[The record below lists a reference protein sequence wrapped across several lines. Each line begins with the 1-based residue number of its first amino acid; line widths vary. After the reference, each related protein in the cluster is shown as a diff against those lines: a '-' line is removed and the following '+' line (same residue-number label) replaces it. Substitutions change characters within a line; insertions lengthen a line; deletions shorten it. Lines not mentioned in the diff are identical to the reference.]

1 MTAEDTRTSTPD
13 LRAELLRRRLAGRA
27 TGRRQEIPRADRDR
41 PLALSFGQQ
50 QMWLLHEL
58 DPNSPEYLVPLVLRL
73 HGSLDEA
80 ALRDALTGL
89 LARHEVLRTRYALV
103 GEDPVQ
109 LVDAP
114 AAAELRVLAAD
125 DEAELR
131 RLVEHEVAQ
140 PFDLHS
146 QWPVRMLLVRHGA
159 EDHVLAVTFH
169 HIAVDAHSVRLFG
182 AELSELYRAHHENRA
197 DTLAAPGLQYAD
209 FAAWQRNHVTG
220 DVLAAEL
227 DYWRDRLADLT
238 PLDLPTDHPRPAV
251 RSWHGEA
258 VEFTIP
264 AELAA
269 AARNLAAGQDSTLF
283 TVLLTAYQLL
293 LARHAGSTDV
303 PVGVTLSS
311 RSRPELQSVFG
322 YGINTLVVRGSWQ
335 GDPTLTGLLSSTK
348 SALLGAFDHQAVPFA
363 RLVDELAPERDQ
375 SRTPLFQ
382 ADFILHEDRST
393 AFDLPG
399 LVVESLT
406 GNRIAK
412 FDLTLELRE
421 NADGGLS
428 AQFTFPPALFTAAT
442 IQRLSGHY
450 RTLLTHLVSTP
461 DRRLS
466 EISLLDEGERTQVLH
481 DFNRTAVELP
491 APHTLAEL
499 VAAQVAR
506 TPDALAV
513 TCAGESLTFAELNVR
528 ANRLAH
534 HLRALGAGPGTLVAV
549 CAERSLDLAVAL
561 HAVIKAGAAYVP
573 LDPDYPAERLAYLL
587 TDSAAPVLLTQ
598 SHLDLP
604 ETGARTL
611 FLDAPDAW
619 SGEPTHNPE
628 PVATPDDG
636 AYLIYTSGSTGRPK
650 GVLNT
655 QRGTVNRLHGMQRMF
670 QLTTD
675 DVLLQKTAAGF
686 DVAVWEFFWPAITG
700 ARLVLAEPGGH
711 RDPRYLRALIA
722 AEGITLVHFVP
733 SMLSAFLDEPDAA
746 ACPSLRI
753 VLSGGE
759 ALPVDLAARVLST
772 MDVRLVNQYGPAEAA
787 IDVTAG
793 DVTEETLTGSARV
806 PIGFPVDNLRV
817 LILDERLEPVPVGVP
832 GQLFI
837 AGDGL
842 ATGYLNRPA
851 LTAEKFLPHPFEP
864 GRMYATGDLARW
876 LPTGAV
882 DFLGRADDQVKLR
895 GLRIEPGEVATVL
908 REQPGVGDA
917 VVVVRADQLIGYVT
931 GEVRP
936 AALREALRARLP
948 EHLVPAAIVPLERIP
963 LSPNGKLDRRALPA
977 PDRTAFGTAVHL
989 APRTPDEARI
999 ADLFGA
1005 VLELTGVGV
1014 LDSFFD
1020 LGGDSL
1026 RAVRLAAKLRTAGY
1040 DLGMRDVFAHRTVAA
1055 LAAAAATRTA
1065 PAEFVPAEP
1074 FALLSTVDREALP
1087 ADVVDAYPL
1096 TQVQTGMLVEML
1108 SGIGRAAYHNVNSF
1122 RIPDERPFDETAF
1135 RAAVAEVTAQ
1145 HDVLRTSMHLTGYSQ
1160 PLQLVHAQAEIPVS
1174 VHDLRELDAE
1184 ARHEHLLAFA
1194 AEQGAALFELT
1205 SAPLLRL
1212 TVHLETGSAWR
1223 LSVTEAHAIT
1233 DGWSLN
1239 SLLMALLRTYR
1250 ALRDGLAAAIEPAG
1264 ARFADVVAAELSSLD
1279 SDEDRDYWQQVVDTH
1294 VPLVLPAWGEDAE
1307 GHHRIQVR
1315 YADLEP
1321 RLRELGADT
1330 TLKSVLLA
1338 AHTTV
1343 LGQLTA
1349 EPAFH
1354 TGLVCHGR
1362 LEAEGGDRVLGMH
1375 LNTLPFPVRRTAR
1388 TWQAL
1393 ISQVYA
1399 TETEVWGHRRYPLPA
1414 VQRAAGTGDRLL
1426 SAMFDYQDFH
1436 QVDTGLIDAGAT
1448 MGAGFTEFP
1457 LHVVAS
1463 GGQVTLTARADAFS
1477 RTDLDRLGEMYRA
1490 VLTAMAEDADGDPTA
1505 AHLPFAEDLR
1515 LRSTHE
1521 RTVTVPV
1528 ELCVHELFQEQVAE
1542 TPDAVAVIAGGATLT
1557 YRELN
1562 ARANQLAHH
1571 LRSLGAGPETLV
1583 GVCLDRGPDLLPAL
1597 LGILKAGAAYVPL
1610 DPANPVDRLAHILTD
1625 TAAPLVLSTTDL
1637 TDRLPAEHQG
1647 QVLLLDTLRTELA
1660 AQPDTDP
1667 APLAGPENLIYV
1679 IYTSGSTG
1687 RPKGVA
1693 LTHANVARL
1702 FTTAA
1707 DQVHFGQSD
1716 VWTLFHSYAFDVSV
1730 WEMWGALLHG
1740 ARIVVVPGEV
1750 TRSPEDF
1757 LDLMVEHGATVLCQ
1771 TPTAFRSLT
1780 ALAAAGD
1787 PRIDELRLRSVIFA
1801 GERLDIAEL
1810 TPWTDRLGVERPALV
1825 NMYGI
1830 TETTVHSTF
1839 HLVTGEDLAEPTR
1852 SFVGRPLPDLT
1863 IHLLDPRGA
1872 LVPDGVAGEIHVGGP
1887 AVARGYLNRPEL
1899 TAERFLP
1906 DPFGPPG
1913 SRLYRSG
1920 DLATHLPDGSL
1931 ESLGRLDNQVK
1942 IRGYRIELGEIQ
1954 ARLREHPAV
1963 VDAVVIARA
1972 DATGERQ
1979 LVAYLRAPEAPQAA
1993 ELRPFLGEV
2002 LPDYMVP
2009 AAFVVIDEIPLTPN
2023 GKLDHRALPAPDREA
2038 FTTAGQVAPRNPLE
2052 ERIAAIWAEVLG
2064 LAEVSVTDGF
2074 FDLGGDSIRAVR
2086 LSGAL
2091 RQAGFDL
2098 GIREIFEL
2106 RTVAALAARAATQ
2119 DGPVQAAEPVAPFA
2133 LVSTADRERL
2143 PADVVDAYPLS
2154 QVQTGMLVEQLASPE
2169 RNTYH
2174 NVNTFRIPDA
2184 QPFDPAALRTALD
2197 LATARHDILRT
2208 SMHLQGYSQP
2218 LQLVHESVRIPLTWH
2233 DVSHLDD
2240 EEQLRLGQEFVAAE
2254 RGRVF
2259 ELSTAPL
2266 LRVTAHVESATSW
2279 RLTFT
2284 QSHAITE
2291 GWSYHSLLMELLADY
2306 RRLRDGLPPLPRPA
2320 NAVRYADFVAAEL
2333 KSLASEAD
2341 QAFWQDV
2348 VDTHVPFELPEG
2360 WGGDPAEEG
2369 VASHV
2374 QVHFGE
2380 LAPGLRAL
2388 AARAGTG
2395 LKTVLL
2401 AAHLTV
2407 LRSLSPEPAVHS
2419 GLVLHGR
2426 LEAEGGE
2433 HVLGMHLN
2441 TVPFP
2446 AETGARSWHE
2456 LVAQVFRREAA
2467 AWGHRRHPLPAIQRA
2482 AGGGR
2487 LIHTMFDYQDFHQVD
2502 RDSVDLG
2509 LTYHDAPTEFGL
2521 SISAKPGQVNLTG
2534 VTAVLSR
2541 ANLERLGELYRAVL
2555 TAMAADPDGDA
2566 TAIALPATERAA
2578 LLAAATGPAVAPVS
2592 GTLHD
2597 IFAALP
2603 PQAPALT
2610 FGEHTLS
2617 YGELNAEA
2625 NRIAHRLR
2633 AGGVTRGDLVG
2644 LCVDRGAHLVPALI
2658 GILKAGAAYVPLDPA
2673 NPVQRLQQ
2681 ILEDTGLSTV
2691 VTEYA
2696 QLETV
2701 REVHDGTILVLDDEA
2716 APATP
2721 DTDPDS
2727 GATEDDL
2734 AYVIYTSGSTGRPK
2748 GVPVSHGNVLRMFSP
2763 ATGLD
2768 LGPDEVWTLFHTYAF
2783 DTSVFELWGALLHGA
2798 RLVVVPTAA
2807 TRSPSDLLDL
2817 LVRERITQ
2825 LDQTPKTLRALAQ
2838 LVGDGDARL
2847 DELVLRRVF
2856 FGGEKLAVAEL
2867 LPWTDRLG
2875 LGRPELINMY
2885 GITETTVNS
2894 TYRRIT
2900 HADLTEPGRSP
2911 IGVPMAGQQTHLLD
2925 QHGSLVPFGVPGELH
2940 IGGVGVAQGYL
2951 NRPAL
2956 TAERFVPDPFGT
2968 PGSRLYRTGDRVVRR
2983 ADGVLDYLDRA
2994 DNQVKIRGYRVEL
3007 GEIEARL
3014 LSHPAVREAVV
3025 LARPDATGEPAL
3037 VAYLVP
3043 ADRTP
3048 DADELR
3054 AHVVAALPEYLVP
3067 SAFVLLPR
3075 IPLTTNGKLDR
3086 RALPA
3091 PDRAAFAAT
3100 ERIAPRT
3107 PAEQRMAEAWAEV
3120 LGLPVT
3126 QIGVEDS
3133 FFTLGGDSIRAIQ
3146 LVGALRAAGFGSGI
3160 REVFAHRTI
3169 SALVLADPGAAD
3181 AEPAVEPFALLSTV
3195 DLDRLPTGVVD
3206 AYPLTQVQTGM
3217 LVEMLSGDGGAYHNL
3232 NSFQIPD
3239 EQPFDLAVLRAA
3251 TQVVAARHD
3260 VLRTSLHLTGHSRP
3274 LQLVHAEGTI
3284 PVTLHDLREL
3294 DQAAAHEAGLEFQ
3307 RTERSALFEPETAPL
3322 LRISVHLTGDTGWLL
3337 TFTHCH
3343 AVTEGWSLTSLL
3355 GELLDTYR
3363 ALRDGTGLP
3372 TIELPVRYA
3381 DYVAAELS
3389 AVDSA
3394 EHREF
3399 WREVVATHAPLTL
3412 PTGWGAPG
3420 PRELH
3425 HVRVDL
3431 AAQLDGLR
3439 ALAERAGTSLKSV
3452 LLAGHLKALSL
3463 LTHESAFHS
3472 GLVLHG
3478 RLETEGGDRVLG
3490 MHLNTVPFPHT
3501 GTARTWLELV
3511 EQTFAAESGVWPHR
3525 RFPLPEIQREAGGGR
3540 LLDVLFDFLDFHQL
3554 DAAVTDLAAGVGRTS
3569 NEFALNVIA
3578 VGGAVTLTGGSDLLA
3593 PAHLDRLAGIY
3604 RAVLTAMA
3612 ADPFGDA
3619 TTSPL
3624 PERDRILAAGT
3635 GDTVELPHATVLDL
3649 IEAQVLATPDAI
3661 AVRFGAEVLSYRELD
3676 RRANRIAHHLLG
3688 LGAGPETLV
3697 GVCLDRDLDLVPAL
3711 LGVWK
3716 TGAGYLPLDP
3726 SVPTERLALMLADTG
3741 HPVVL
3746 TAPQHADRL
3755 TGDLVLLSETDLSAQ
3770 PATAPA
3776 RVTEPDNLAYVI
3788 YTSGSTGRPKGVM
3801 ATHRGLLNYL
3811 LWTVEAYSACGGGGA
3826 PLFSSIAFDLG
3837 IPNLFAPLLSGQ
3849 SATLLPQDVDTAEL
3863 GAQLAAT
3870 APHSFIKLT
3879 PGHLDLLTHQ
3889 LTADQA
3895 RDLAGLVIAAG
3906 DAFPTSLV
3914 RRWRELAGT
3923 GTPLATE
3930 YGPTEITIGNSG
3942 QRIDDLPGTDLI
3954 PLGESIPNSAMHVL
3968 DAHGEPAPI
3977 GVPGEVYISGTGL
3990 ARGYLGQPALTAERF
4005 LPDPHGQA
4013 GSRRYRTGD
4022 LGRLLPDGSLESLGR
4037 MDNQVKIRGYRV
4049 ELGEIQAELTGW
4061 PGVTDAVVALREDTL
4076 VAYLTGEPVDTAE
4089 LRAGLAARLPEY
4101 MVPSAFVRLDAIP
4114 LTANGKVDQ
4123 RALPVPDRA
4132 ARTSADRV
4140 APETELE
4147 HRIAA
4152 MWAEVLDLGEVG
4164 VTDSFFDLGGDS
4176 MRAVRLAG
4184 ALREQGLDLGIREI
4198 YQLRTVR
4205 ALAGHA
4211 AEQAPVA
4218 PFRTAAPFSMISA
4231 ADRALLPA
4239 DVVDAY
4245 PLSQVQTGM
4254 LVEALSSVDG
4264 AAYHNINSFR
4274 VPDEQPFAE
4283 DALREAA
4290 RVVAVRHEIL
4300 RTSMHLEGYS
4310 QPLQLVHAEGALP
4323 LLVHDM
4329 RHLDAEAQR
4338 TAALTY
4344 LAEEKRRLFDLTTAP
4359 LMRLTVHLES
4369 DSAWRLTFT
4378 SNHATTEGWS
4388 YHSLLVELLELY
4400 RCLRD
4405 GLDLPEFSHPEVRFA
4420 DFIAAELASLADPAD
4435 TGFWREVVTEHEP
4448 FTLPA
4453 AWADSGPRTP
4463 VRAQAPFSDLE
4474 PGLRALAGAAGAS
4487 FNSVLLAAHLKTMSL
4502 LTSEPAF
4509 HTGLVVHGRIEAP
4522 GGERVLGMHL
4532 NTVPLPHKRTAR
4544 TWLEL
4549 VEQTFAT
4556 ETALWS
4562 HRRHPLPAIQRAAG
4576 ADRLIS
4582 VLFEYLDFHQ
4592 VDTGLVDHGGE
4603 FHSSPNEFALD
4614 ITATGGHV
4622 ILNAGSDVI
4631 SQANADRLA
4640 ELYRAVLA
4648 AMVADPQGDA
4658 TAALLPAGEG
4668 DLLLHQWNGPTGDLP
4683 TACLHEVFEQRAAE
4697 TPDAVAVTAGG
4708 AQLTYAEL
4716 DARANQLAHHLR
4728 ELGAGPEQIV
4738 GICLDRGPDLV
4749 PTLLAIL
4756 KAGAAYLPLDPVNP
4770 PERLALLLADT
4781 AASLVVTDAQHAEL
4795 IHGVHSG
4802 RTVVLDE
4809 ERSAIAARPAHDT
4822 GVPADPDRL
4831 AYVIYT
4837 SGSTGTPK
4845 GVSLSHAAVLAL
4857 FHRNR
4862 DFFEF
4867 TAADVWALF
4876 HSYAFDVSVWEM
4888 WGALL
4893 HGARLVVVPTDTA
4906 RSPEDL
4912 VELLV
4917 AEQVTVLEQTAMTL
4931 RALTALAAEGD
4942 PRLGELSLRLLTFG
4956 GEKLDAAELRPW
4968 ADRLGLD
4975 RPALVNTYGITETA
4989 ITSTYHR
4996 ITETDL
5002 GSAGSPIGLPLH
5014 GQQLHLLDAH
5024 GGLVP
5029 VGTPGEINVGGI
5041 GLARGYLNRP
5051 ALTAERFVPDPFG
5064 PPGSRLYR
5072 SGDLAVR
5079 RADGVLDFLGRAD
5092 NQVKI
5097 RGYRVELG
5105 EVQAALTALPG
5116 VRTAAVIVRDDQLVA
5131 YLVGTDLD
5139 LVALRDQLAARLPEY
5154 LVPSAFVLLDRLPLT
5169 PNGKL
5174 DQRALPAPDR
5184 TAFAGAGGPAP
5195 RTPAEARMAAVWA
5208 EVLEVDGIGIEDS
5221 FFDLGG
5227 DSIRVVSL
5235 VGALRAA
5242 GFGVTVR
5249 DVFTHRTI
5257 AALAAQESGSVTEFA
5272 PVAPFALLTDAERA
5286 ALPAGLADAYPLSQV
5301 QTGMLV
5307 EMLSGDGSTY
5317 HNVNS
5322 FRLPDDQP
5330 FDETAFR
5337 AAVDRLTQR
5346 HDLLRTSLHL
5356 DGFDRPLQLVHATA
5370 EVPLVVHDLRELDE
5384 DAQAL
5389 TGQEFLAAERNT
5401 PVPVEVAPALRVAV
5415 HLESDRAWRLT
5426 VTETHATTDGWSL
5439 NTLLMELLHL
5449 YRSLRDGRSAT
5460 AEPASAVR
5468 YADFI
5473 AAELSSL
5480 DRAEDVG
5487 FWQQVVTSHTPFA
5500 LPAAWADAQA
5510 AAGGYHVSVPFADL
5524 AEDLRALARQSRTS
5538 LKSVLLAAHLKVLG
5552 TLTPEPAFH
5561 SGLVL
5566 HGRMEVP
5573 GGERVLGMH
5582 LNTVPLPHDRSARSW
5597 RELVAQAYSA
5607 EAAVWS
5613 HRRHPL
5619 PAIQRLAEADRLLAV
5634 LFDYQDFHQVDT
5646 GLVDTAAA
5654 VGTGTNEF
5662 ALNVTASPERIVL
5675 ATSAKHLSRPAADRL
5690 AALYRA
5696 VLEAMAADADLV
5708 LPAPQR
5714 ELITGTGIGS
5724 TVDWQ
5729 TGTVL
5734 ELFAAAV
5741 AATPQATAVISG
5753 EVSLT
5758 FRELDQRANRFA
5770 HHLLE
5775 LGAGPDAPVG
5785 VLLDRGPALVPVLLG
5800 ILKAGAAYLPLDPGT
5815 PVDRLRYQLADAAAP
5830 ILVTETGVAGYAGTV
5845 VRPEEIPDGPTIA
5858 PEVSVSPADLAYVI
5872 YTSGSTGRPKGV
5884 MVEHGGLV
5892 NYLRWSADAYTS
5904 RATGG
5909 APLFSSIAFD
5919 LPATNLF
5926 LPLITGQPVH
5936 LIDAEPAELGEAF
5949 AAAGPFSF
5957 VKLTPAHL
5965 DLLSHQL
5972 SGTQLSELAGTYVVG
5987 GEALPPATAA
5997 HWLDVLGPDRL
6008 LNEFGPTEATI
6019 ANVVHPIADTHEGTV
6034 PIGRPIPNTSALVL
6048 DGSGDLVPVGAL
6060 GELHIGGVGVARGYL
6075 NQPALTAER
6084 FVPDPLGRPGSR
6096 RYRTGDLAYLHE
6108 DGTLD
6113 FLGRLDSQ
6121 VKIRGYRVELG
6132 EVRTALAKLVREAFV
6147 LARDGALI
6155 AYVVADGESGDLRAE
6170 LAKSLPDYMVPAAI
6184 VRLAEL
6190 PLTPNGKVDQRA
6202 LPAPDHRLTGQ
6213 VAPRNPAEQRI
6224 AAIWC
6229 EVLGLTRVG
6238 VHDSF
6243 FELGGDSI
6251 RAVRLSAA
6259 LRAAGLDIGIRELYR
6274 HRSIAELA
6282 EHTGGRPAA
6291 EFVPVA
6297 PFALLDPADRAA
6309 LPADVVDAYPLS
6321 QVQTGMVVESLAAP
6335 EQARY
6340 HNVGSFRIPDTD
6352 PFDAT
6357 AFRAALDLVTARHEV
6372 LRTSVRLT
6380 GYRGPVQ
6387 LVHNGVSVP
6396 LTVHDLRG
6404 LDVDEQ
6410 RQAATEFLLA
6420 ENRAVFDLERPP
6432 LVRLAV
6438 HLESDSAW
6446 RLTFTHHHA
6455 VTDGW
6460 TVTTLLM
6467 ELLSA
6472 YRGTEPLPA
6481 PGVRYADFIAAELS
6495 SLDSAVDRGHWEQ
6508 VVGEHVPFT
6517 LPEAWAGTGDEPYSV
6532 RVPFGD
6538 LTEGLRDL
6546 ARAARTSLK
6555 SVLLA
6560 AHLQVLA
6567 TISPEPR
6574 FHSGLVLHGR
6584 LEAPGGEQVL
6594 GMHLNT
6600 LPLPHDRSARSWL
6613 DLVRQTFD
6621 GEAEI
6626 WAHRRFPMPEIQRA
6640 AEAER
6645 LITVLFDYLDFHQV
6659 DEQSVDTAAGL
6670 GSGVNDFALNVLAS
6684 GEDLVLG
6691 TSTAAL
6697 SKEAAGRLAELY
6709 RLVLTAMVADPHGPV
6724 RTVLPAEPL
6733 LALGTG
6739 SAADRPQKTVVDLI
6753 AEQAAA
6759 TPDAVAVTSGE
6770 DQLTYRELLARAN
6783 RIAHRL
6789 QQLGAG
6795 PESLVGVLLRRGP
6808 DLLPALLGVW
6818 QAGAAYLP
6826 LDEAMPTERIAV
6838 LLGDTGTTVLL
6849 TETAL
6854 HDRIPAEYQG
6864 VRVDLDTE
6872 PLTEL
6877 PDTAPTRRIESD
6889 QLAYVI
6895 HTSGSTGR
6903 PKGVMA
6909 THGSLLNYLLWTTE
6923 SYAARGSGG
6932 SAVFSPI
6939 SFDLGIP
6946 NLFTPLL
6953 TGQTTHLLP
6962 AGLDTAELGSA
6973 LAARGPYSFVKLT
6986 PAHLDL
6992 LTHQLTPQQAHDLA
7006 GLVIAAG
7013 DAFPLSLVRR
7023 WRELAGTGTPLATEY
7038 GPTEITIG
7046 NSGQPVDALTSE
7058 LLPLGESIPNTAM
7071 HVLDAHGD
7079 LLPIEVPGEVYISG
7093 AGLARGY
7100 LGQPALTAERFLPN
7114 PYGAPGSRIYRS
7126 GDLGRRLPD
7135 GSLDTLG
7142 RQDDQVKIRG
7152 YRVELGEIRSRLLEY
7167 PEVREAVVLARN
7179 NTLVAYLVTTSG
7191 AAPDAVKVRE
7201 HLAGGLPEYMV
7212 PSAILTVD
7220 RIPLT
7225 ANGKVDHRALPA
7237 PDRAAFADIAPE
7249 PPRTP
7254 AEQRVAELWRE
7265 VLGIE
7270 QIGVQDNFFALGGD
7284 SLRAARLLALAQQR
7298 GLPLSMWMI
7307 YQSGTLAEL
7316 ASLAEPQLPQDS
7328 GVDLLEVPLP
7338 APVDPELFDQAVQ
7351 AVITHHEALRLPA
7364 DGPVLQAE
7372 PGNVVRVRRFAVD
7385 RASWPVLRADLATA
7399 YRQLSDGES
7408 VQLPAAGSPHAV
7420 LRRQAERA
7428 AQPELLDEAHHWL
7441 GRVDG
7446 PPLPITP
7453 GPAQTHVTTLDEPF
7467 TGRPDL
7473 LLAALAGP
7481 ITAWTGGDR
7490 LTVDVVHDPRNGE
7503 RLVGPLLTSRPVPLW
7518 LPRRRDPVAVLR
7530 AVRRQLAAEPSPD
7543 GYGLLRN
7550 HPDVADQLTAQRAPQ
7565 VAVGH
7570 DGAPLSVEFDVH
7582 SGQLRWTFRANEI
7595 ERLRELAAECTDLLA
7610 TLLRDTNTTGEEGS
7624 R

>member
-1 MTAEDTRTSTPD
+1 MTAEDTRTPD

-41 PLALSFGQQ
+41 PLVLSFGQQ
-50 QMWLLHEL
+50 QMWLLHTL
-58 DPNSPEYLVPLVLRL
+58 DPDSPEYLVPLVLRL
-73 HGSLDEA
+73 RGTLDES
-80 ALRDALTGL
+80 ALRAALTGL

-103 GEDPVQ
+103 DEDPVQ

-114 AAAELRVLAAD
+114 AEAELRVLAAD
-125 DEAELR
+125 DETELR

-140 PFDLHS
+140 PFDLHT

-159 EDHVLAVTFH
+159 DEHVLAVTFH

-197 DTLAAPGLQYAD
+197 DALPAPGLQYAD

-220 DVLAAEL
+220 EVLAAEL

-269 AARNLAAGQDSTLF
+269 AARNLATAQDSTLF
-283 TVLLTAYQLL
+283 TVLLSAYQLL
-293 LARHAGSTDV
+293 LARHAGSTDI
-303 PVGVTLSS
+303 PVGVTLSG
-311 RSRPELQSVFG
+311 RARPELQAVFG

-335 GDPTLTGLLSSTK
+335 GDPTLADLLSGTK

-393 AFDLPG
+393 AFNLPG

-442 IQRLSGHY
+442 VERMSGHY
-450 RTLLTHLVSTP
+450 RTLLAHLVSTP

-466 EISLLDEGERTQVLH
+466 EVSLLDPAERALVLH
-481 DFNRTAVELP
+481 DFNRTAIDLP

-499 VAAQVAR
+499 VSAQVAR

-513 TCAGESLTFAELNVR
+513 TSAGQSLTFAELNVR
-528 ANRLAH
+528 ANQLAH
-534 HLRALGAGPGTLVAV
+534 HLRSLGAGPGTLVAV
-549 CAERSLDLAVAL
+549 CAERSLELAIAL
-561 HAVIKAGAAYVP
+561 HAVVKSGAAYVP

-587 TDSAAPVLLTQ
+587 TDSAAPILLTQ

-611 FLDAPDAW
+611 FLDTPSW
-619 SGEPTHNPE
+619 SDEPTNDPE
-628 PVATPDDG
+628 TGATPQDG

-655 QRGTVNRLHGMQRMF
+655 QRGIVNRLHGMQRMF
-670 QLTTD
+670 QLTSD

-722 AEGITLVHFVP
+722 AEGVTLVHFVP
-733 SMLSAFLDEPDAA
+733 SMLTAFLDEPDAA

-759 ALPVDLAARVLST
+759 ALPADLAARVLST
-772 MDVRLVNQYGPAEAA
+772 MDVQLFNQYGPAEAA

-793 DVTEETLTGSARV
+793 EVTAATLAGSARV

-817 LILDERLEPVPVGVP
+817 LILDERFEPVPVGVP

-895 GLRIEPGEVATVL
+895 GLRIEPGEVAAVL
-908 REQPGVGDA
+908 REQPGVDGA
-917 VVVVRADQLIGYVT
+917 VVVVRADQLIGYIT

-936 AALREALRARLP
+936 AALREALRDRLP
-948 EHLVPAAIVPLERIP
+948 DYLVPAAIVPLDRIP

-999 ADLFGA
+999 AELFGA

-1055 LAAAAATRTA
+1055 LASAATTRTA
-1065 PAEFVPAEP
+1065 PVEFVPVEP
-1074 FALLSTVDREALP
+1074 FALLSTTDREALP

-1108 SGIGRAAYHNVNSF
+1108 SGTGRAAYHNVNSF
-1122 RIPDERPFDETAF
+1122 RVPDERPFDEAAF

-1145 HDVLRTSMHLTGYSQ
+1145 HDLLRTSMHLTGYSK
-1160 PLQLVHAQAEIPVS
+1160 PLQLVHAHAEIPVS
-1174 VHDLRELDAE
+1174 VHDLREVEDH
-1184 ARHEHLLAFA
+1184 HERLLTFA
-1194 AEQGAALFELT
+1194 AEQGTALFELT
-1205 SAPLLRL
+1205 TAPLLRL
-1212 TVHLETGSAWR
+1212 TVHLEPSAWR

-1239 SLLMALLRTYR
+1239 TLLMALLRTYH
-1250 ALRDGLAAAIEPAG
+1250 ALRDGLPAPAEPAG
-1264 ARFADVVAAELSSLD
+1264 ARFADVVAAELSSVD
-1279 SDEDRDYWQQVVDTH
+1279 SEEDRDYWQQVVDTH

-1330 TLKSVLLA
+1330 SLKSVLLA

-1375 LNTLPFPVRRTAR
+1375 LNTLPFPVQRTAR

-1393 ISQVYA
+1393 IAQVYA

-1436 QVDTGLIDAGAT
+1436 QVDAGLIEAGAT
-1448 MGAGFTEFP
+1448 LGSGFTEFP

-1463 GGQVTLTARADAFS
+1463 GGHVTLTARADTFS
-1477 RTDLDRLGEMYRA
+1477 RTELDRLGEMYLA

-1505 AHLPFAEDLR
+1505 AHLPFAEETR
-1515 LRSTHE
+1515 LLSAHG

-1542 TPDAVAVIAGGATLT
+1542 TPDAVAVIAGGETLT

-1562 ARANQLAHH
+1562 TRANQLAHH

-1625 TAAPLVLSTTDL
+1625 TAAPLVLTTTNL

-1660 AQPDTDP
+1660 AQPVTDP
-1667 APLAGPENLIYV
+1667 APLAGPDNLIYV

-1787 PRIDELRLRSVIFA
+1787 PRIDRLRLRSVIFA

-1830 TETTVHSTF
+1830 TETTVHSSF
-1839 HLVTGEDLAEPTR
+1839 HLLTGEDLASPAR
-1852 SFVGRPLPDLT
+1852 SFVGHPLPDST

-1872 LVPDGVAGEIHVGGP
+1872 LVPDGIPGEIHVGGP

-1913 SRLYRSG
+1913 ARLYRSG
-1920 DLATHLPDGSL
+1920 DLAKHLPDGSL

-1963 VDAVVIARA
+1963 ADAVVIARA

-1979 LVAYLRAPEAPQAA
+1979 LVAYLRAPEAPEAA
-1993 ELRPFLGEV
+1993 VLRAFLGEV

-2038 FTTAGQVAPRNPLE
+2038 FTTTGQVAPRNPVE

-2064 LAEVSVTDGF
+2064 LADVSVTDGF

-2133 LVSTADRERL
+2133 LVSTVDRERL

-2174 NVNTFRIPDA
+2174 NVNTFRIPDER
-2184 QPFDPAALRTALD
+2184 PFDPAALRVALD
-2197 LATARHDILRT
+2197 LAATRHDILRT
-2208 SMHLQGYSQP
+2208 SMHLEGYSQP

-2233 DVSHLDD
+2233 DVSHLND

-2254 RGRVF
+2254 RGLVF

-2291 GWSYHSLLMELLADY
+2291 GWSYHTLLMELLADY
-2306 RRLRDGLPPLPRPA
+2306 QRLRDGQSPLSRPV

-2333 KSLASEAD
+2333 NSLANPAD

-2369 VASHV
+2369 VANHV
-2374 QVHFGE
+2374 QVRFGE

-2407 LRSLSPEPAVHS
+2407 LRSLSPEPSIHS

-2446 AETGARSWHE
+2446 AETGARTWHE
-2456 LVAQVFRREAA
+2456 LVAQVFGREAA
-2467 AWGHRRHPLPAIQRA
+2467 AWGHRRYPLPAIQRA

-2487 LIHTMFDYQDFHQVD
+2487 LIHAMFDYQDFHQVD

-2578 LLAAATGPAVAPVS
+2578 LLAAAAGPTVAPVS

-2597 IFAALP
+2597 IFAGLP
-2603 PQAPALT
+2603 SQAPALT
-2610 FGEHTLS
+2610 VGERTLN

-2633 AGGVTRGDLVG
+2633 ATGVSRGDLVG
-2644 LCVDRGAHLVPALI
+2644 LSVGRSAHLVPGLI
-2658 GILKAGAAYVPLDPA
+2658 GILKAGAAYVPLDPT
-2673 NPVQRLQQ
+2673 NPVRRLQE
-2681 ILEDTGLSTV
+2681 ILADTRLSTV
-2691 VTEYA
+2691 VTEAAY
-2696 QLETV
+2696 LDVV
-2701 REVHDGTILVLDDEA
+2701 REVHDGAVLVLDDD
-2716 APATP
+2716 PALATAP
-2721 DTDPDS
+2721 DTDPVS

-2763 ATGLD
+2763 ATGFD
-2768 LGPDEVWTLFHTYAF
+2768 LGPGEVWTMFHTYAF
-2783 DTSVFELWGALLHGA
+2783 DTSVWEMWGALLHGA
-2798 RLVVVPTAA
+2798 RLVVVPAEA
-2807 TRSPSDLLDL
+2807 TRSPADLLDL
-2817 LVRERITQ
+2817 LVREQVTQ
-2825 LDQTPKTLRALAQ
+2825 LDQTPKTLSALAQ
-2838 LVGDGDARL
+2838 LVGENGVEL
-2847 DELVLRRVF
+2847 DQLALRRVY
-2856 FGGEKLAVAEL
+2856 FGGEKLAVTELRPWAE
-2867 LPWTDRLG
+2867 RLG
-2875 LGRPELINMY
+2875 LDRPELFNVY

-2894 TYRRIT
+2894 TFRRIT
-2900 HADLTEPGRSP
+2900 PADLADPGRSP

-2925 QHGSLVPFGVPGELH
+2925 HNGSLVPFGMPGELH

-2951 NRPAL
+2951 GRPAL
-2956 TAERFVPDPFGT
+2956 TAERFLPDPFGA
-2968 PGSRLYRTGDRVVRR
+2968 PGSRLYRTGDLAVRR
-2983 ADGVLDYLDRA
+2983 ADGVLDFVGRTDT
-2994 DNQVKIRGYRVEL
+2994 QVKIRGFRVEP

-3037 VAYLVP
+3037 VAYLVAP
-3043 ADRTP
+3043 DAP

-3054 AHVVAALPEYLVP
+3054 AHTAAGLPEYSVP
-3067 SAFVLLPR
+3067 TAFVLLPQ
-3075 IPLTTNGKLDR
+3075 IPLTSNGKVDR

-3091 PDRAAFAAT
+3091 PDRAAFATT
-3100 ERIAPRT
+3100 ERVAPRT
-3107 PAEQRMAEAWAEV
+3107 PAEQRMAAAWAEV
-3120 LGLPVT
+3120 LGLPVA

-3169 SALVLADPGAAD
+3169 AALLAGDPGAA
-3181 AEPAVEPFALLSTV
+3181 EVVPTVEPFALLSTV
-3195 DLDRLPTGVVD
+3195 DREQLPAGVAD

-3232 NSFQIPD
+3232 NSFQVPD
-3239 EQPFDLAVLRAA
+3239 ERPFDLAVLREAA
-3251 TQVVAARHD
+3251 RVVAGHHD
-3260 VLRTSLHLTGHSRP
+3260 VLRTSLHLTGYSRP

-3284 PVTLHDLREL
+3284 PVTLHDLRQL
-3294 DQAAAHEAGLEFQ
+3294 DQAAQHEAGLEFQ

-3322 LRISVHLTGDTGWLL
+3322 LRIAVHLTGDTGWLL

-3363 ALRDGTGLP
+3363 ALRDGTELP
-3372 TIELPVRYA
+3372 DVELPVRYA

-3394 EHREF
+3394 EDREF
-3399 WREVVATHAPLTL
+3399 WHEVVATHAPLTL
-3412 PTGWGAPG
+3412 PSGWGAPG
-3420 PRELH
+3420 PRELN

-3431 AAQLDGLR
+3431 TEQLDGLR

-3463 LTHESAFHS
+3463 LTHDSAFHS

-3490 MHLNTVPFPHT
+3490 MHLNTLPFPHT

-3511 EQTFAAESGVWPHR
+3511 EQTFAAESRVWPHR
-3525 RFPLPEIQREAGGGR
+3525 RFPLPEIQRAAGGGR
-3540 LLDVLFDFLDFHQL
+3540 LLNVLFDYLDFHQL
-3554 DAAVTDLAAGVGRTS
+3554 DAAVTDLAAGVGRTA

-3578 VGGAVTLTGGSDLLA
+3578 VGGAITLTGGSDQLA
-3593 PAHLDRLAGIY
+3593 REHLDRLAGIY
-3604 RAVLTAMA
+3604 LAVLTAMA
-3612 ADPFGDA
+3612 VDPFGDA
-3619 TTSPL
+3619 TASPL
-3624 PERDRILAAGT
+3624 PDRDRVLAAGT
-3635 GDTVELPHATVLDL
+3635 GDTAELPHATVLDL
-3649 IEAQVLATPDAI
+3649 IEAQALSTPEAV
-3661 AVRFGAEVLSYRELD
+3661 AVRFGTEVLSYRELD
-3676 RRANRIAHHLLG
+3676 QRANRIAHHLRG
-3688 LGAGPETLV
+3688 LGAGQETLV

-3741 HPVVL
+3741 NPVVL
-3746 TAPQHADRL
+3746 TAPRHADRL
-3755 TGDLVLLSETDLSAQ
+3755 AGDLVLLSEIDLSEL
-3770 PATAPA
+3770 PTTAPT

-3811 LWTVEAYSACGGGGA
+3811 LWTVEAYAAAGDGGA

-3849 SATLLPQDVDTAEL
+3849 TATLLPQDLDTAEL

-3889 LTADQA
+3889 LTAAQA
-3895 RDLAGLVIAAG
+3895 HDLAGLVIAAG

-3914 RRWRELAGT
+3914 HRWRELAGN

-3968 DAHGEPAPI
+3968 DAYGEPAPV
-3977 GVPGEVYISGTGL
+3977 GVPGEVYISGAGL

-4005 LPDPHGQA
+4005 LPDPHGPA

-4049 ELGEIQAELTGW
+4049 ELGEIQAVLTGW

-4076 VAYLTGEPVDTAE
+4076 VAYLTGAQVDTAE

-4101 MVPSAFVRLDAIP
+4101 MVPSAFVQLDAIP

-4123 RALPVPDRA
+4123 RALPAPDRA
-4132 ARTSADRV
+4132 ARTSVDRV

-4147 HRIAA
+4147 QRIAA
-4152 MWAEVLDLGEVG
+4152 VWASVLDLAEVG

-4205 ALAGHA
+4205 ALAA
-4211 AEQAPVA
+4211 QAFEQAPAA

-4231 ADRALLPA
+4231 ADRSSLPA

-4274 VPDEQPFAE
+4274 VPDDQPFDQ

-4290 RVVAVRHEIL
+4290 RVVAQRHEIL

-4310 QPLQLVHAEGALP
+4310 QPLQLVHADGALP
-4323 LLVHDM
+4323 VLVHDM
-4329 RHLDAEAQR
+4329 RSLDAEEQQ

-4420 DFIAAELASLADPAD
+4420 DFVAAELASLADPAD

-4453 AWADSGPRTP
+4453 AWAAPGPRTP
-4463 VRAQAPFSDLE
+4463 VRAQAPFADLE

-4556 ETALWS
+4556 ETALWT

-4576 ADRLIS
+4576 TDRLIS

-4622 ILNAGSDVI
+4622 ILNAGSDVL

-4640 ELYRAVLA
+4640 SLYRAVLS

-4658 TAALLPAGEG
+4658 TAALLPDGEQE
-4668 DLLLHQWNGPTGDLP
+4668 LLLRQWNGPTGDLP
-4683 TACLHEVFEQRAAE
+4683 VSGLHEVFERRAAE
-4697 TPDAVAVTAGG
+4697 FPAAIAVTAGDV
-4708 AQLTYAEL
+4708 QLTYAQL

-4728 ELGAGPEQIV
+4728 ALGAGPERIV
-4738 GICLDRGPDLV
+4738 GVCLDRGPDLV

-4756 KAGAAYLPLDPVNP
+4756 KTGAAYVPLDPVNP
-4770 PERLALLLADT
+4770 PDRLALLLTDT
-4781 AASLVVTDAQHAEL
+4781 AASLVVTDAANAGL
-4795 IHGVHSG
+4795 ILGVHNG
-4802 RTVVLDE
+4802 RVVVLDD
-4809 ERSAIAARPAHDT
+4809 ERPAIAAQPVHAT

-4831 AYVIYT
+4831 VYVIYT

-4857 FHRNR
+4857 FDRNR
-4862 DFFEF
+4862 EIFEF
-4867 TAADVWALF
+4867 TAEDVWALF

-4893 HGARLVVVPTDTA
+4893 HGARLVVVPADTA

-4931 RALTALAAEGD
+4931 RALTSLAAEGD
-4942 PRLGELSLRLLTFG
+4942 PRLAGLSLRLLTFG

-4989 ITSTYHR
+4989 ITSTHHR
-4996 ITETDL
+4996 ITSIDL
-5002 GSAGSPIGLPLH
+5002 DSAGSPIGLPLQ

-5029 VGTPGEINVGGI
+5029 VGAPGEIHVGGV

-5079 RADGVLDFLGRAD
+5079 RADGVLDFVGRAD

-5105 EVQAALTALPG
+5105 EVQAALTALSG
-5116 VRTAAVIVRDDQLVA
+5116 VRSAAVIVRDDQLVA
-5131 YLVGTDLD
+5131 YPVGTDLD
-5139 LVALRDQLAARLPEY
+5139 VVALRDQLAARLPEY

-5174 DQRALPAPDR
+5174 DHRALPAPDR
-5184 TAFAGAGGPAP
+5184 TAFAGGGLAP
-5195 RTPAEARMAAVWA
+5195 RTPAETRMAAVWA
-5208 EVLEVDGIGIEDS
+5208 EVLGFAEVGVEDS

-5242 GFGVTVR
+5242 GFGLTVR

-5257 AALAAQESGSVTEFA
+5257 AALAALETGSVTEFA
-5272 PVAPFALLTDAERA
+5272 PVAPFALLTSAERA
-5286 ALPAGLADAYPLSQV
+5286 ALPAGLVDAYPLSQV

-5307 EMLSGDGSTY
+5307 EMLSSVDGSTY

-5330 FDETAFR
+5330 FSETAFR
-5337 AAVDRLTQR
+5337 AAVAQLVER

-5356 DGFDRPLQLVHATA
+5356 DGFDRPLQLVHAEV
-5370 EVPLVVHDLRELDE
+5370 EVPLAVHDLRSLDGA
-5384 DAQAL
+5384 AQVLA
-5389 TGQEFLAAERNT
+5389 GQEFLAAERVN
-5401 PVPVEVAPALRVAV
+5401 PVAVDVAPALRVAV
-5415 HLESDRAWRLT
+5415 HLESESAWRLT

-5439 NTLLMELLHL
+5439 NSLLMELLGA
-5449 YRSLRDGRSAT
+5449 YRALRDGRTHA
-5460 AEPASAVR
+5460 APAVPVR

-5480 DRAEDVG
+5480 DSEEDVE
-5487 FWQQVVTSHTPFA
+5487 FWQRVVTEHTPFT
-5500 LPAAWADAQA
+5500 LPTAWADAEA
-5510 AAGGYHVSVPFADL
+5510 PAGGYHVSVPFSDL
-5524 AEDLRALARQSRTS
+5524 ADDLRALARESRTS
-5538 LKSVLLAAHLKVLG
+5538 LKSVLLAAHLHVLSA
-5552 TLTPEPAFH
+5552 LTPEPAFH
-5561 SGLVL
+5561 SGFVL
-5566 HGRMEVP
+5566 HGRLEVP

-5582 LNTVPLPHDRSARSW
+5582 LNTVPLPHDRSARTW
-5597 RELVAQAYSA
+5597 QELVSQAFAA

-5619 PAIQRLAEADRLLAV
+5619 PAIQRLASVDRLLAV

-5646 GLVDTAAA
+5646 GLVDTTAA

-5662 ALNVTASPERIVL
+5662 ALNVTASPDRIVL
-5675 ATSAKHLSRPAADRL
+5675 ATSAQHMSRPAADRL
-5690 AALYRA
+5690 AAHYRA
-5696 VLEAMAADADLV
+5696 VLEAMAARTDLAV
-5708 LPAPQR
+5708 LPAAQR
-5714 ELITGTGIGS
+5714 ALITETGIGS
-5724 TVDWQ
+5724 TVDWPV
-5729 TGTVL
+5729 GTVL
-5734 ELFAAAV
+5734 DLFAASV
-5741 AATPQATAVISG
+5741 AAGPEASAVVCG
-5753 EVSLT
+5753 EVVLT
-5758 FRELDQRANRFA
+5758 FRELDQRANRLA
-5770 HHLLE
+5770 HHLRS

-5785 VLLDRGPALVPVLLG
+5785 VLLDRGLDLVPTLLG
-5800 ILKAGAAYLPLDPGT
+5800 ILKAGAAYLPLDPGA
-5815 PVDRLRYQLADAAAP
+5815 PVDRLRYQLADAAAAIVVTDLELP
-5830 ILVTETGVAGYAGTV
+5830 GYPGILVDPAGLPEQPVTAPETGVGA
-5845 VRPEEIPDGPTIA
+5845 
-5858 PEVSVSPADLAYVI
+5858 ADLAYVI

-5892 NYLRWSADAYTS
+5892 NYLRWAADAYTR
-5904 RATGG
+5904 RAVGG

-5936 LIDAEPAELGEAF
+5936 LVDAEPAELGEAF
-5949 AAAGPFSF
+5949 TAAGPFSF
-5957 VKLTPAHL
+5957 IKLTPAHL

-5972 SGTQLSELAGTYVVG
+5972 SAAQLNELAGTYVVG
-5987 GEALPPATAA
+5987 GEALPPATSAR
-5997 HWLDVLGPDRL
+5997 WLDILGPDRL
-6008 LNEFGPTEATI
+6008 INEFGPTEATI
-6019 ANVVHPIADTHEGTV
+6019 ANVIHPITDTHDGTV
-6034 PIGRPIPNTSALVL
+6034 PIGRPIPNTSAVVL
-6048 DGSGDLVPVGAL
+6048 DGAGNLVPVGAL
-6060 GELHIGGVGVARGYL
+6060 GELHIGGVGVAWGYL

-6084 FVPDPLGRPGSR
+6084 FVPDPHRPGAR

-6132 EVRTALAKLVREAFV
+6132 EVQTALAALTREAFV
-6147 LARDGALI
+6147 RAVDGVLV
-6155 AYVVADGESGDLRAE
+6155 AYVVTDEQKDLRAE
-6170 LAKSLPDYMVPAAI
+6170 LAKSLPDYMIPAAI
-6184 VRLAEL
+6184 VPLTEL

-6202 LPAPDHRLTGQ
+6202 LPAPDVQLSGQ
-6213 VAPRNPAEQRI
+6213 VAPRNPLEQRI

-6229 EVLGLTRVG
+6229 EVLGLTRAG

-6259 LRAAGLDIGIRELYR
+6259 LRAADLDIGIRELYR
-6274 HRSIAELA
+6274 HRTIAELA
-6282 EHTGGRPAA
+6282 EHAGGRPAA
-6291 EFVPVA
+6291 EFVPVE
-6297 PFALLDPADRAA
+6297 PFALLDPEDRAA
-6309 LPADVVDAYPLS
+6309 LPAGLTDAYPLS

-6335 EQARY
+6335 DLAKY
-6340 HNVGSFRIPDTD
+6340 HNVGSFRIPDTK
-6352 PFDAT
+6352 PFDVT

-6380 GYRGPVQ
+6380 GFRGPVQ
-6387 LVHNGVSVP
+6387 LVHDGVSVP

-6404 LDVDEQ
+6404 LNAEEQ
-6410 RQAATEFLLA
+6410 HEAAKEFLRA
-6420 ENRAVFDLERPP
+6420 ENQAVFDLERPP

-6438 HLESDSAW
+6438 HLEPDAW

-6472 YRGTEPLPA
+6472 YRGAEPLPT

-6495 SLDSAVDRGHWEQ
+6495 SLDSAEDRGHWQ
-6508 VVGEHVPFT
+6508 RVVDEHVPFT

-6532 RVPFGD
+6532 RVTFGD
-6538 LTEGLRDL
+6538 LADGLRDL
-6546 ARAARTSLK
+6546 ARTARTSLK

-6560 AHLQVLA
+6560 AHLHVLS
-6567 TISPEPR
+6567 TITPEPG

-6584 LEAPGGEQVL
+6584 LEAEGGERVL

-6613 DLVRQTFD
+6613 DLVRQAFE

-6626 WAHRRFPMPEIQRA
+6626 WAHRRFPMPEIQRS

-6697 SKEAAGRLAELY
+6697 SREGADRLAELY
-6709 RLVLTAMVADPHGPV
+6709 RQVLTAMVADPHGAV
-6724 RTVLPAEPL
+6724 RTVLHTEPL
-6733 LALGTG
+6733 LAQGTG
-6739 SAADRPQKTVVDLI
+6739 PAVDRPQQTVVDLI
-6753 AEQAAA
+6753 AEQAKA
-6759 TPDAVAVTSGE
+6759 TPDAVAVTSGT
-6770 DQLTYRELLARAN
+6770 DQLTYRELLTRAN

-6795 PESLVGVLLRRGP
+6795 PESLVGVLLRRGS

-6826 LDEAMPTERIAV
+6826 LDEAMPAERIAV
-6838 LLGDTGTTVLL
+6838 LLGDTETGVLL
-6849 TETAL
+6849 TESAL
-6854 HDRIPAEYQG
+6854 HDRIPAGYQG
-6864 VRVDLDTE
+6864 MRIALDTE
-6872 PLTEL
+6872 PLTAL
-6877 PDTAPTRRIESD
+6877 PDTAPARRIDGD

-6923 SYAARGSGG
+6923 SYAARGTGG

-6946 NLFTPLL
+6946 NLFAPLL

-6986 PAHLDL
+6986 PAHLEL

-7079 LLPIEVPGEVYISG
+7079 LVPIGVPGEVYISG

-7100 LGQPALTAERFLPN
+7100 LDQPALTAEKFLPN
-7114 PYGAPGSRIYRS
+7114 PYGEPGSRIYRS
-7126 GDLGRRLPD
+7126 GDLGRWLPD

-7142 RQDDQVKIRG
+7142 RKDDQVKIRG
-7152 YRVELGEIRSRLLEY
+7152 YRVELGEIQARLLEY
-7167 PEVREAVVLARN
+7167 PEVREAVVLARA

-7225 ANGKVDHRALPA
+7225 ANGKLDHRALPS
-7237 PDRAAFADIAPE
+7237 PDRAAFADVAPE

-7265 VLGIE
+7265 VLGVE

-7298 GLPLSMWMI
+7298 GLPLSMWMV
-7307 YQSGTLAEL
+7307 YQSSTLAEL

-7328 GVDLLEVPLP
+7328 AVDLLEVPLP
-7338 APVDPELFDQAVQ
+7338 APVDPGLFDQAVQ
-7351 AVITHHEALRLPA
+7351 AVIAHHDALRLPA
-7364 DGPVLQAE
+7364 DGPVLEADL
-7372 PGNVVRVRRFAVD
+7372 GNVVRVRRFAVD

-7399 YRQLSDGES
+7399 YQQLSDGEP
-7408 VQLPAAGSPHAV
+7408 VQLPPAGSVHAI

-7446 PPLPITP
+7446 PPLPITA
-7453 GPAQTHVTTLDEPF
+7453 GPAETHVTTPDVPF
-7467 TGRPDL
+7467 AGQQDL

-7490 LTVDVVHDPRNGE
+7490 LTVDVTHDPRDGQ
-7503 RLVGPLLTSRPVPLW
+7503 RLVGPLLTSRPVSLW
-7518 LPRRRDPVAVLR
+7518 LPRRRDPAAMLR
-7530 AVRRQLAAEPSPD
+7530 AVRRQLAAEPSPGD
-7543 GYGLLRN
+7543 YGLLRDQL
-7550 HPDVADQLTAQRAPQ
+7550 PELADQPAPQ
-7565 VAVGH
+7565 VALGH
-7570 DGAPLSVEFDVH
+7570 DEAPLSLEVH
-7582 SGQLRWTFRANEI
+7582 SGQLYWTFRAQEV
-7595 ERLRELAAECTDLLA
+7595 ERLRELADECTELLA
-7610 TLLRDTNTTGEEGS
+7610 TLLRETTTGEEGS